1 MTDIKQS
8 PPVRLEDELKNSY
21 LTYAMSVIV
30 SRALPDVRDGMKP
43 SQRRILL
50 AMHDLNLGPSSKSRK
65 CAKIAG
71 DTSGNY
77 HPHGE
82 AVVYPTL
89 VRMAQ
94 DFNMRYTLIKGQ
106 GNFGSVDGDP
116 PAAMRYT
123 EAKLTA
129 PSVNMLE
136 DMDKDTVN
144 FVPNYDE
151 TREEPT
157 VLPGKFPN
165 LLVNGSVGIA
175 VGMSTSIP
183 PNNLTEVCNGIIELI
198 ENPEVT
204 VEELYENIIHGP
216 DFPTGAV
223 ICGTH
228 DIKKAYLTG
237 RGIVKVRSVS
247 EVEEKKN
254 GRQSIVF
261 KEIPYQLNKAKVIEK
276 IADLV
281 KDGKITGI
289 SDVRDESGRKEA
301 VRIVVDLKR
310 GENHAVILNQ
320 LYKYTLLQSSFSIIM
335 LSLVNSRPQLLNIR
349 EMIYY
354 FVEHRKEIVCR
365 RTLFLLKKA
374 EKRHHIVIGLL
385 LALNHIEEV
394 IKAIRSS
401 TDTKEA
407 KALLQK
413 KWDLSVPQSDAIV
426 QMRLGALTGL
436 EFNKLDGERTT
447 LEEQISHLKGILAD
461 DKKVLAIIKE
471 ETIGIRDKYGDK
483 RRTRIGA
490 PIENFVLEDIIA
502 DDQCIVLITHEG
514 YIKRTPLDVYSM
526 QHRGGKGV
534 TGTGMK
540 QGDFVKD
547 FFTASAHQFIL
558 FFTDYGKV
566 YWLKV
571 YDIPEASRTARGRA
585 LVNLLNLD
593 ENETVTS
600 VIPIRKFDDR
610 WLVMATRGGIIKKTA
625 LKAFSRP
632 NKSGIRAIN
641 LDEGDRLIS
650 TVLTTGDQDLILGTK
665 LGRACRFN
673 EKEVRPLSRIAR
685 GVRGCR
691 LRSNDIIVGM
701 VVVREDHTLLTI
713 CERGYGKKSA
723 YESYRLTKRG
733 VQGVINFKRTEK
745 TGDVVAI
752 ISVADDEQMMVIT
765 SKGMVIRMNTTL
777 RVLSRVTQGVR
788 LIDLKKKDFV
798 VSVAKLAKEVLDAEK
813 ASSSAEDNTDENSE
827 NNSSEDVASENDN
840 INNSEDDATT
850 ENNNAE
856 NVVSE
861 NDNSKDDAPIENKNA
876 ENAENDNINNSN
888 DAPAESKNKEA
899 KTDTKE

>member
-1 MTDIKQS
+1 MTDTKQC
-8 PPVRLEDELKNSY
+8 PVVRLEDELKNSY

-50 AMHDLNLGPSSKSRK
+50 AMNDLNLGPSSKFRK

-94 DFNMRYTLIKGQ
+94 SFNMRYPLIQGQ
-106 GNFGSVDGDP
+106 GNFGSIDGDP

-123 EAKLTA
+123 EARLTA

-136 DMDKDTVN
+136 DMEKDTVD
-144 FVPNYDE
+144 FVSNYDE

-157 VLPGKFPN
+157 VLPAKFPN

-183 PNNLTEVCNGIIELI
+183 PNNLTEICDGIIELI
-198 ENPEVT
+198 ENPDIEV
-204 VEELYENIIHGP
+204 EALCDIIKGP
-216 DFPTGAV
+216 DFPTGAI
-223 ICGTH
+223 ICGAK
-228 DIKKAYLTG
+228 DVRRAYCTG
-237 RGIVKVRSVS
+237 RGIVKVRSMA

-254 GRQSIVF
+254 GREAIVF

-289 SDVRDESGRKEA
+289 SDVRDESGRKDP

-310 GENHAVILNQ
+310 GENSDVILNQ

-335 LSLVNSRPQLLNIR
+335 LALVNGRPQLLNIK
-349 EMIYY
+349 EMIYH
-354 FVEHRKEIVCR
+354 FIEHRKEIIRR

-374 EKRHHIVIGLL
+374 EKRHHIVEGLI
-385 LALNHIEEV
+385 LALNHIDEV
-394 IKAIRSS
+394 IKVIRGSQ
-401 TDTKEA
+401 DTKEA
-407 KALLQK
+407 KSSLSK
-413 KWDLSVPQSDAIV
+413 KWELSMQQADAIV
-426 QMRLGALTGL
+426 QMRLGALTNL
-436 EFNKLDGERTT
+436 EFSKLDDERKT
-447 LEEQISHLKGILAD
+447 LEEQIATFKGILGD
-461 DKKVLAIIKE
+461 PQKILAIIKE
-471 ETIGIRDKYGDK
+471 ETIAIRDKYGDQ
-483 RRTRIGA
+483 RRTKIGTA
-490 PIENFVLEDIIA
+490 IEAFVLEDIIA
-502 DDQCIVLITHEG
+502 DDQSVVLITHEG
-514 YIKRTPLDVYSM
+514 YIKRTPVDTYSK

-540 QGDFVKD
+540 QGDIVKD
-547 FFTASAHQFIL
+547 FFIASAHQYIL
-558 FFTDYGKV
+558 FFSNYGKV

-571 YDIPEASRTARGRA
+571 YDIPEMSRTAKGRA

-593 ENETVTS
+593 NDENISS
-600 VIPIRKFDDR
+600 VIPVREFDSR
-610 WLVMATRGGIIKKTA
+610 WLVMATRNGIIKKTA
-625 LKAFSRP
+625 LSAFSRP

-650 TVLTTGDQDLILGTK
+650 TVLTDGEQDLIIGTK

-673 EKEVRPLSRIAR
+673 ETEVRPLGRAAR

-691 LRSNDIIVGM
+691 LLGDDIVIGM
-701 VVVREDHTLLTI
+701 VVVRDDHSLLTI
-713 CERGYGKKSA
+713 CEKGYGKRSA
-723 YESYRLTKRG
+723 YEAYRLTRRG
-733 VQGVINFKRTEK
+733 VQGVLNFRRTEK

-752 ISVADDEQMMVIT
+752 VSVRDEDQVMIIT
-765 SKGMVIRMNTTL
+765 TKGMVIRMGTASL
-777 RVLSRVTQGVR
+777 RILSRATQGVK
-788 LIDLKKKDFV
+788 LIRLKKNDAV
-798 VSVAKLAKEVLDAEK
+798 VSVAKLSKEIL
-813 ASSSAEDNTDENSE
+813 EDMGEDTSEEEVTEVSDDDVVDENQE
-827 NNSSEDVASENDN
+827 ESSEESSEESDKSAVESTE
-840 INNSEDDATT
+840 SE
-850 ENNNAE
+850 
-856 NVVSE
+856 
-861 NDNSKDDAPIENKNA
+861 
-876 ENAENDNINNSN
+876 
-888 DAPAESKNKEA
+888 
-899 KTDTKE
+899 

>member
-1 MTDIKQS
+1 MTDTKQC
-8 PPVRLEDELKNSY
+8 PVVRLEDELKNSY

-50 AMHDLNLGPSSKSRK
+50 AMNDLNLGPSSKFRK

-94 DFNMRYTLIKGQ
+94 SFNMRYPLIQGQ
-106 GNFGSVDGDP
+106 GNFGSIDGDP

-123 EAKLTA
+123 EARLTA

-136 DMDKDTVN
+136 DMEKDTVD
-144 FVPNYDE
+144 FVSNYDE

-157 VLPGKFPN
+157 VLPAKFPN

-183 PNNLTEVCNGIIELI
+183 PNNLTEICDGIIELI
-198 ENPEVT
+198 ENPDIEV
-204 VEELYENIIHGP
+204 EALCDIIKGP
-216 DFPTGAV
+216 DFPTGAI
-223 ICGTH
+223 ICGAK
-228 DIKKAYLTG
+228 DVRRAYCTG
-237 RGIVKVRSVS
+237 RGIVKVRSMA

-254 GRQSIVF
+254 GREAIVF

-289 SDVRDESGRKEA
+289 SDVRDESGRKDP

-310 GENHAVILNQ
+310 GENSDVILNQ

-335 LSLVNSRPQLLNIR
+335 LALVNGRPQLLNIK
-349 EMIYY
+349 EMIYH
-354 FVEHRKEIVCR
+354 FIEHRKEIIRR

-374 EKRHHIVIGLL
+374 EKRHHIVEGLI
-385 LALNHIEEV
+385 LALNHIDEV
-394 IKAIRSS
+394 IKVIRGSQ
-401 TDTKEA
+401 DTKEA
-407 KALLQK
+407 KSSLSK
-413 KWDLSVPQSDAIV
+413 KWELSTQQADAIV
-426 QMRLGALTGL
+426 QMRLGALTNL
-436 EFNKLDGERTT
+436 EFSKLDDERKT
-447 LEEQISHLKGILAD
+447 LEEQIATFKGIIGD
-461 DKKVLAIIKE
+461 PQKILAIIKE
-471 ETIGIRDKYGDK
+471 ETIAIRDKYGDQ
-483 RRTRIGA
+483 RRTKIGTA
-490 PIENFVLEDIIA
+490 IEAFVLEDIIA
-502 DDQCIVLITHEG
+502 DDQSVVLITHEG
-514 YIKRTPLDVYSM
+514 YIKRTPVDTYSK

-540 QGDFVKD
+540 QGDIVKD
-547 FFTASAHQFIL
+547 FFIASAHQYIL
-558 FFTDYGKV
+558 FFSNYGKV

-571 YDIPEASRTARGRA
+571 YDIPEMSRTAKGRA

-593 ENETVTS
+593 NDENISS
-600 VIPIRKFDDR
+600 VIPVREFDSR
-610 WLVMATRGGIIKKTA
+610 WLVMATRNGIIKKTA
-625 LKAFSRP
+625 LSAFSRP

-650 TVLTTGDQDLILGTK
+650 TVLTDGEQDLIIGTK

-673 EKEVRPLSRIAR
+673 ETEVRPLGRAAR

-691 LRSNDIIVGM
+691 LLGDDIVIGM
-701 VVVREDHTLLTI
+701 VVVRDDHSLLTI
-713 CERGYGKKSA
+713 CEKGYGKRSA
-723 YESYRLTKRG
+723 YEAYRLTRRG
-733 VQGVINFKRTEK
+733 VQGVLNFRRTEK

-752 ISVADDEQMMVIT
+752 VSVRDEDQVMIIT
-765 SKGMVIRMNTTL
+765 TKGMVIRMGTASL
-777 RVLSRVTQGVR
+777 RILSRATQGVK
-788 LIDLKKKDFV
+788 LIRLKKNDAV
-798 VSVAKLAKEVLDAEK
+798 VSVAKLSKEIL
-813 ASSSAEDNTDENSE
+813 EDMGEDTSEEEVTEVSDDDVVDENQE
-827 NNSSEDVASENDN
+827 ESSEESSEESDKSAVESTE
-840 INNSEDDATT
+840 SE
-850 ENNNAE
+850 
-856 NVVSE
+856 
-861 NDNSKDDAPIENKNA
+861 
-876 ENAENDNINNSN
+876 
-888 DAPAESKNKEA
+888 
-899 KTDTKE
+899 

>member
-1 MTDIKQS
+1 MTDTKQC
-8 PPVRLEDELKNSY
+8 PVVRLEDELKNSY

-50 AMHDLNLGPSSKSRK
+50 AMNDLNLGPSSKFRK

-94 DFNMRYTLIKGQ
+94 SFNMRYPLIQGQ
-106 GNFGSVDGDP
+106 GNFGSIDGDP

-123 EAKLTA
+123 EARLTA

-136 DMDKDTVN
+136 DMDKDTVD
-144 FVPNYDE
+144 FVSNYDE

-157 VLPGKFPN
+157 VLPSKFPN

-183 PNNLTEVCNGIIELI
+183 PNNLTEICDGIIELI
-198 ENPEVT
+198 ENPDIEV
-204 VEELYENIIHGP
+204 EALCDIIKGP
-216 DFPTGAV
+216 DFPTGAI
-223 ICGTH
+223 ICGEKDVH
-228 DIKKAYLTG
+228 KAYCTG
-237 RGIVKVRSVS
+237 RGIIKVRSKA

-254 GRQSIVF
+254 GREAIVF

-289 SDVRDESGRKEA
+289 SDVRDESGRKDP

-310 GENHAVILNQ
+310 GENSDVILNQ

-335 LSLVNSRPQLLNIR
+335 LALVNGRPQLLNIK
-349 EMIYY
+349 EMIYH
-354 FVEHRKEIVCR
+354 FIEHRKEIIRR

-374 EKRHHIVIGLL
+374 EKRHHIVEGLI
-385 LALNHIEEV
+385 LALNHIDEV
-394 IKAIRSS
+394 IKVIRGSQ
-401 TDTKEA
+401 DTKEA
-407 KALLQK
+407 KSSLSK
-413 KWDLSVPQSDAIV
+413 KWELSTQQADAIV
-426 QMRLGALTGL
+426 QMRLGALTNL
-436 EFNKLDGERTT
+436 EFSKLDDERKT
-447 LEEQISHLKGILAD
+447 LEEQIATFKGILGD
-461 DKKVLAIIKE
+461 PQKILAIIKE
-471 ETIGIRDKYGDK
+471 ETVAIRDKYGDQ
-483 RRTRIGA
+483 RRTKIGTA
-490 PIENFVLEDIIA
+490 IEAFVLEDIIA
-502 DDQCIVLITHEG
+502 DDQSVVLITHEG
-514 YIKRTPLDVYSM
+514 YIKRTPVDTYSK

-540 QGDFVKD
+540 QGDIVKD
-547 FFTASAHQFIL
+547 FFIASAHQYIL
-558 FFTDYGKV
+558 FFSNYGKV

-571 YDIPEASRTARGRA
+571 YDIPEMSRTAKGRA

-593 ENETVTS
+593 NDENISS
-600 VIPIRKFDDR
+600 VIPVREFDSR
-610 WLVMATRGGIIKKTA
+610 WLVMATRNGIIKKTA
-625 LKAFSRP
+625 LSAFSRP

-650 TVLTTGDQDLILGTK
+650 TVLTDGEQDLIIGTK

-673 EKEVRPLSRIAR
+673 ETEVRPLGRAAR

-691 LRSNDIIVGM
+691 LLEDDIVIGM
-701 VVVREDHTLLTI
+701 VVVRDDHSLLTI
-713 CERGYGKKSA
+713 CEKGYGKRSA
-723 YESYRLTKRG
+723 YEAYRLTRRG
-733 VQGVINFKRTEK
+733 VQGVLNFRRTEK

-752 ISVADDEQMMVIT
+752 VSVRDEDQVMIIT
-765 SKGMVIRMNTTL
+765 TKGMVIRMGTASL
-777 RVLSRVTQGVR
+777 RILSRATQGVK
-788 LIDLKKKDFV
+788 LIRLKKNDAV
-798 VSVAKLAKEVLDAEK
+798 VSVAKLSKEILEDMGEDTSEAEV
-813 ASSSAEDNTDENSE
+813 ADVSDDDVVDENQE
-827 NNSSEDVASENDN
+827 ESSEESSEESDKSAVESTE
-840 INNSEDDATT
+840 SE
-850 ENNNAE
+850 
-856 NVVSE
+856 
-861 NDNSKDDAPIENKNA
+861 
-876 ENAENDNINNSN
+876 
-888 DAPAESKNKEA
+888 
-899 KTDTKE
+899 

>member
-1 MTDIKQS
+1 MTDTKQC
-8 PPVRLEDELKNSY
+8 PVVRLEDELKNSY

-50 AMHDLNLGPSSKSRK
+50 AMHDLNLGPSSKFRK

-94 DFNMRYTLIKGQ
+94 SFNMRYPLIQGQ
-106 GNFGSVDGDP
+106 GNFGSIDGDP

-123 EAKLTA
+123 EARLTA

-136 DMDKDTVN
+136 DMDKDTVD
-144 FVPNYDE
+144 FVSNYDE

-157 VLPGKFPN
+157 VLPSKFPN

-183 PNNLTEVCNGIIELI
+183 PNNLTEICNGILEVI

-204 VEELYENIIHGP
+204 VEEMCDIIKGP
-216 DFPTGAV
+216 DFPTGAI
-223 ICGTH
+223 ICGQQDVH
-228 DIKKAYLTG
+228 KAYQTG
-237 RGIVKVRSVS
+237 RGIIKVRSKS

-254 GRQSIVF
+254 GRESIVF

-289 SDVRDESGRKEA
+289 SDVRDESGRKEP

-310 GENHAVILNQ
+310 GENSDVILNQ

-335 LSLVNSRPQLLNIR
+335 LSLVNGRPQLLNIK

-354 FVEHRKEIVCR
+354 FIEHRKEIIRR
-365 RTLFLLKKA
+365 RTEFLLKKA
-374 EKRHHIVIGLL
+374 EKRHHLVEGLI
-385 LALNHIEEV
+385 LALNHIDEV
-394 IKAIRSS
+394 IKVIRGSE
-401 TDTKEA
+401 DTKSA
-407 KALLQK
+407 KLALRE
-413 KWDLSVPQSDAIV
+413 KWELSIAQSDAIV
-426 QMRLGALTGL
+426 QMRLGALTNL
-436 EFNKLDGERTT
+436 EFNKLDDERKN
-447 LEEQISHLKGILAD
+447 LEEQIATFKGILGD
-461 DKKVLAIIKE
+461 PKKILAIIKE
-471 ETIGIRDKYGDK
+471 ETTAICEKYGDK
-483 RRTRIGA
+483 RRTEIGTA
-490 PIENFVLEDIIA
+490 IENFVLEDIIA
-502 DDQCIVLITHEG
+502 DDQSVVLITHEG
-514 YIKRTPLDVYSM
+514 YIKRTPLEMYSK

-534 TGTGMK
+534 TGAGMK

-547 FFTASAHQFIL
+547 FFTASAHQYIL
-558 FFTDYGKV
+558 FFSNYGKV

-571 YDIPEASRTARGRA
+571 YDIPEMSRTAKGRA

-593 ENETVTS
+593 QDENISS
-600 VIPIRKFDDR
+600 VIPVREFDGR
-610 WLVMATRGGIIKKTA
+610 LLVMATKNGIIKKTA
-625 LKAFSRP
+625 LAAFSRP

-650 TVLTTGDQDLILGTK
+650 TVLTDGKQDLIIGTK

-673 EKEVRPLSRIAR
+673 ETEVRSLGRAAR

-691 LRSNDIIVGM
+691 LLENDCVIGM
-701 VVVREDHTLLTI
+701 VVVRDDHCLLTI
-713 CERGYGKKSA
+713 CEKGYGKRSA
-723 YESYRLTKRG
+723 YEAYRLTRRG
-733 VQGVINFKRTEK
+733 VQGVLNFRRTEK

-752 ISVADDEQMMVIT
+752 VSVREEDQMMIIT
-765 SKGMVIRMNTTL
+765 TKGMVIRMGTASL
-777 RVLSRVTQGVR
+777 RILSRATQGVR
-788 LIDLKKKDFV
+788 LIRLKKKDSV
-798 VSVAKLAKEVLDAEK
+798 VSIAKLSKEVLDSMGDESLGEDTVVDGEEVVDNDEATNNE
-813 ASSSAEDNTDENSE
+813 ATDSENAADNESAETSE
-827 NNSSEDVASENDN
+827 KTV
-840 INNSEDDATT
+840 T
-850 ENNNAE
+850 EQTE
-856 NVVSE
+856 TE
-861 NDNSKDDAPIENKNA
+861 
-876 ENAENDNINNSN
+876 
-888 DAPAESKNKEA
+888 
-899 KTDTKE
+899 